1 MHRRASAIIFPIRV
15 RSVSERV
22 RICFSKKTHT
32 GRITGKGNNYNI
44 RGMISGCR
52 QVVKFV
58 GTVKNYLTVSKNM
71 NFFICLN
78 PGSSFI
84 YTLKFPE
91 IMLFTR
97 IGKVIA
103 VFKVM
108 DGINFF
114 YRKIFGK
121 RYTFIYHNTAAP

>member
-1 MHRRASAIIFPIRV
+1 MHRRASAMIFPIRV

-22 RICFSKKTHT
+22 RICFSKTHR
-32 GRITGKGNNYNI
+32 RITGKGNNYNI

-58 GTVKNYLTVSKNM
+58 GTVKNYLTVSKDM

-91 IMLFTR
+91 IMLFIR

-108 DGINFF
+108 NGI
-114 YRKIFGK
+114 IFLQK
-121 RYTFIYHNTAAP
+121 DLWQEVYFHIS